1 MGSALKVFLGITLV
15 VLVTA
20 LLPSVV
26 LSCASCYGNPD
37 SSATEG
43 MNMAILSLLGV
54 TGGVLAAFGAFF
66 LHLMRRARRLQ
77 ERLSSMMN

>member
-1 MGSALKVFLGITLV
+1 MGSTVRILLLLSVLLV
-15 VLVTA
+15 VLVV
-20 LLPSVV
+20 LPDAAS
-26 LSCASCYGNPD
+26 SCPSCYGNPD

-66 LHLMRRARRLQ
+66 VHLMRRAQRLQ